1 MNINKKPIV
10 VKNKD
15 FQTIIVRVAFPF
27 FEDEKNFV
35 KLSMLPN
42 MLAFMDEKYP
52 SEEEFLLNRKKNYIL
67 STNCS
72 KMSFGDNTYL
82 CFSLVIP
89 DVKALGFDNLEKQF
103 EFFSEMIYKPKIIN
117 NGFDEF
123 EFNRELTNTKLGID
137 EAYKKPKTYQLIKVL
152 EAIDD
157 YGLLSRLIY
166 NHSELLDEITPQ
178 NLYDLYK
185 EIISTYRPFIFVFGN
200 ITNDKVNYL
209 ADKYLYKDIKYKN
222 SIELSYNHFLIPK
235 NTDVNIIE
243 EKKDFKDSY
252 ISFVYKV
259 KDMSGDDFTKLKLVR
274 ALLTSQSSRLLN
286 KKLRDDNDLVYSSG
300 ALTYM
305 KFGVFQIN
313 AFINKNNK
321 DIVISKIK
329 EVMNDLKNPDII
341 SEYLENIKNRKR
353 INLIGC
359 LDDKFA
365 LLADKVSEVL
375 KIEKNMQDEYQEM
388 LKVSALDIAQFMDR
402 LVLDTIYYIEEADND
417 KD

>member
-341 SEYLENIKNRKR
+341 GEYLENIKNRKR

-388 LKVSALDIAQFMDR
+388 LRISALDIAQFMDR